1 MLLAPGWGEYRHKH
15 KYDGD
20 FADVDRQRKQI
31 DLQIVVDVAIWEQA
45 RPIQTASSC

>member
-1 MLLAPGWGEYRHKH
+1 MWRPTFQPH